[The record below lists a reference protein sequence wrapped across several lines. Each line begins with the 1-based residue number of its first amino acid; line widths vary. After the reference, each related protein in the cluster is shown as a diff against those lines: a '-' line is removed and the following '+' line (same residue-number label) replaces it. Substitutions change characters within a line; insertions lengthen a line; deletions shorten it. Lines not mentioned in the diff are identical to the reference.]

1 MRRSSLKLRTDYWH
15 QEGRYA
21 RPQRVQVLTLARL
34 VNAAHA
40 SDARG
45 GRLAKRP
52 VKLGNGRTVYAYA
65 CPPPEGHTA
74 PVDSVLVAPVDDLG
88 RVNLA
93 AAHLARVASL
103 IGPWAAV
110 EADTRA
116 AQAKA
121 RAEAEAR
128 RASETQARARRAS
141 LLIRLRALGVEVPK
155 AEPWTPAGAG
165 VTLGLDELEAVLDV
179 AQPDW
184 HANVADA
191 ADRRMMRATSA

>member
-1 MRRSSLKLRTDYWH
+1 MRRTSLKLRTDYWH

-21 RPQRVQVLTLARL
+21 KPQRVQVLTLARL

-45 GRLAKRP
+45 GRLFKSP

-65 CPPPEGHTA
+65 CPPPPGHTA
-74 PVDSVLVAPVDDLG
+74 PVDSVLVAPVDDAG

-93 AAHLARVASL
+93 AAHLARVAAL

-116 AQAKA
+116 AQTKA

-128 RASETQARARRAS
+128 RASETQARERRHAV
-141 LLIRLRALGVEVPK
+141 LVRLRALGLEVPN
-155 AEPWTPAGAG
+155 PHPHMPAGVG
-165 VTLGLDELEAVLDV
+165 VNLSLDDLEQLLERVPA
-179 AQPDW
+179 
-184 HANVADA
+184 
-191 ADRRMMRATSA
+191 

>member
-21 RPQRVQVLTLARL
+21 KPQRVQVLTLARL

-45 GRLAKRP
+45 GRLFKSP

-65 CPPPEGHTA
+65 CPPPPGHTA

-93 AAHLARVASL
+93 AAHLARVAAL

-116 AQAKA
+116 AQTKA

-128 RASETQARARRAS
+128 RASETQARERRHAV
-141 LLIRLRALGVEVPK
+141 LVRLRALGLEVPN
-155 AEPWTPAGAG
+155 PHPHMPAGVG
-165 VTLGLDELEAVLDV
+165 VNLSLDDLEQLLERVPA
-179 AQPDW
+179 
-184 HANVADA
+184 
-191 ADRRMMRATSA
+191 